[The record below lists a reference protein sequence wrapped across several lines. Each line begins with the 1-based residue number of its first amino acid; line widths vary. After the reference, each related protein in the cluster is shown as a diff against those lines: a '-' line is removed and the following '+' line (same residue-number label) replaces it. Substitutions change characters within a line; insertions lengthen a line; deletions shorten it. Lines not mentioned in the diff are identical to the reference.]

1 MKYIKLFESF
11 SAPNTVTVKLT
22 DVWKDSM
29 NLYTMPEEVKL
40 PNNGELYTYIGNTK
54 INGSSGVIYFASRK
68 DNLIF
73 ITGLDLEGAE
83 RNRNFDQF
91 NSLLSLYPK
100 SKIELDRSGLRKFPH
115 GTCTLGPDA
124 DYNGELE
131 IGMKDHR
138 GYFEIVSV
146 R

>member
-40 PNNGELYTYIGNTK
+40 PNNGELYTYIGNTEL
-54 INGSSGVIYFASRK
+54 NGSSGIIYFASRK
-68 DNLIF
+68 DNRIY

-83 RNRNFDQF
+83 RNYDL
-91 NSLLSLYPK
+91 NSLIGRYAK

>member
-11 SAPNTVTVKLT
+11 SGPNTVTVRLT

-29 NLYTMPEEVKL
+29 NLYTMPEEVEL
-40 PNNGELYTYIGNTK
+40 PNNSELYYYIGNTK
-54 INGSSGVIYFASRK
+54 LDVSGGVIYFASRK

-73 ITGLDLEGAE
+73 ITGFDLEGAE
-83 RNRNFDQF
+83 RNYDL
-91 NSLLSLYPK
+91 NSLTGRYAK
-100 SKIELDRSGLRKFPH
+100 SKGELDRSGLRKFPH
-115 GTCTLGPDA
+115 GTCTLGPNA